1 MVIQKIFIQN
11 YKSFE
16 TFDLKFT
23 NDCNIIVGDN
33 EAGKSTLLEAINLAL
48 TGQLNGRNISY
59 ELTPFL
65 FNKSVVAQY
74 VAKLKAKEA
83 VATPKIVIEL
93 YLDDSAELASLKG
106 TNNTKRENA
115 VGISLTI
122 QFNEEYSDEYKAYIN
137 DPEKIKTVP
146 TEYFEIKWYS
156 FDHNQITSRSLPIKT
171 TLIDTTS
178 VRLNNGTDYYIQKT
192 IEDILEKKERVE
204 LSLLYRKLKESFA
217 EEESIKALNKRLKA
231 NKSIISHR
239 DLTVSIDISHKSNW
253 DANLTSYLDD
263 IPFQYI
269 GKGDQNVLKMVL
281 ALERKKA
288 KESDVIL
295 IEEPENH
302 LSFST
307 MHMLIEMINEKCIDK
322 QLIMSTHS
330 AFVLNKVG
338 IEKLILV
345 GDNKQI
351 LTLKDLPAD
360 TQKYF
365 KKLPGYDT
373 LRLVLAKKSI
383 LVEGPS
389 DELFVQMA
397 YKKKHGKLPIE
408 NGVDVICVKGLSFKR
423 FLDIAKILEKNV
435 VVVTDNDKD
444 LVKVAAKYKDYVC
457 ATIKVYYGDDINYP
471 TLEPQIVNCNDLDV
485 LNRVF
490 NTTYADKAKLTVFM
504 ANKNNKTECA
514 LQLFETAEEI
524 IIPEY
529 IKNAIE

>member
-1 MVIQKIFIQN
+1 
-11 YKSFE
+11 
-16 TFDLKFT
+16 
-23 NDCNIIVGDN
+23 
-33 EAGKSTLLEAINLAL
+33 
-48 TGQLNGRNISY
+48 
-59 ELTPFL
+59 
-65 FNKSVVAQY
+65 
-74 VAKLKAKEA
+74 
-83 VATPKIVIEL
+83 
-93 YLDDSAELASLKG
+93 
-106 TNNTKRENA
+106 
-115 VGISLTI
+115 
-122 QFNEEYSDEYKAYIN
+122 
-137 DPEKIKTVP
+137 
-146 TEYFEIKWYS
+146 
-156 FDHNQITSRSLPIKT
+156 
-171 TLIDTTS
+171 
-178 VRLNNGTDYYIQKT
+178 
-192 IEDILEKKERVE
+192 
-204 LSLLYRKLKESFA
+204 
-217 EEESIKALNKRLKA
+217 
-231 NKSIISHR
+231 
-239 DLTVSIDISHKSNW
+239 
-253 DANLTSYLDD
+253 
-263 IPFQYI
+263 
-269 GKGDQNVLKMVL
+269 MVL

-307 MHMLIEMINEKCIDK
+307 MHMLIEMINEKCVDK
-322 QLIMSTHS
+322 QLVMTTHS

-351 LTLKDLPAD
+351 LTLKDLPYD

-444 LVKVAAKYKDYVC
+444 LARVAAKYKDYVC
-457 ATIKVYYGDDINYP
+457 DTIKVFYGDDIKYP
-471 TLEPQIVNCNDLDV
+471 TLEPQIVNCNDLAV
-485 LNRVF
+485 LDRVLG
-490 NTTYADKAKLTVFM
+490 TTHADKVQLSAYM
-504 ANKNNKTECA
+504 GNKNNKTECA

-524 IIPEY
+524 EAWQ
-529 IKNAIE
+529 KR

>member
-1 MVIQKIFIQN
+1 
-11 YKSFE
+11 
-16 TFDLKFT
+16 
-23 NDCNIIVGDN
+23 
-33 EAGKSTLLEAINLAL
+33 
-48 TGQLNGRNISY
+48 
-59 ELTPFL
+59 
-65 FNKSVVAQY
+65 
-74 VAKLKAKEA
+74 
-83 VATPKIVIEL
+83 
-93 YLDDSAELASLKG
+93 
-106 TNNTKRENA
+106 
-115 VGISLTI
+115 
-122 QFNEEYSDEYKAYIN
+122 
-137 DPEKIKTVP
+137 
-146 TEYFEIKWYS
+146 
-156 FDHNQITSRSLPIKT
+156 
-171 TLIDTTS
+171 
-178 VRLNNGTDYYIQKT
+178 
-192 IEDILEKKERVE
+192 
-204 LSLLYRKLKESFA
+204 
-217 EEESIKALNKRLKA
+217 
-231 NKSIISHR
+231 
-239 DLTVSIDISHKSNW
+239 
-253 DANLTSYLDD
+253 
-263 IPFQYI
+263 

-288 KESDVIL
+288 KESDIIL
-295 IEEPENH
+295 IEETENH

-351 LTLKDLPAD
+351 LTLKNLPED

-444 LVKVAAKYKDYVC
+444 IDKVAAKYKDYVSD
-457 ATIKVYYGDDINYP
+457 TIKVYYDDDTNYP
-471 TLEPQIVNCNDLDV
+471 TLEPQIIKCNDLEV

-490 NTTYADKAKLTVFM
+490 GTVYPDKAQLSTYM
-504 ANKNNKTECA
+504 TSKNNKTECA
-514 LQLFETAEEI
+514 LKLFETCEEI
-524 IIPEY
+524 IIPQY
-529 IKNAIE
+529 IKDAIK